1 MFESQSCVVEWKAKA
16 SKQAAHPTIKKT
28 AIFMIY
34 TDYNVTKKVDLT
46 TMENELIEWMNEWMN
61 DNDHD
66 GNSNWFSIS

>member
-1 MFESQSCVVEWKAKA
+1 
-16 SKQAAHPTIKKT
+16 
-28 AIFMIY
+28 MIY